1 MATREKTLLEF
12 SASRLGRLYSMMI
25 PTLVLVA
32 ATNYLE
38 ALRYPHAFDAY
49 ANIPSA
55 IRYVSSGFFI
65 SGYWLWPD
73 LAPPNMPLWRL
84 SYEVVFYVG
93 IALFVFAKGRTRI
106 LSLIA
111 LMLVTGPTV
120 LLLAPTWAV
129 GYWAYHHAKKQI
141 LHPGTGFVLWLGSIV
156 LLLLCPFVEIHFRQ
170 HLPFLRMPDASVGG
184 LLAAYANAFSFAL
197 NLFAFN
203 AFADKAE
210 ILLRPF
216 TAVIRWLGSL
226 TFAMYMLHQPILS
239 LFTVYGLSDP
249 TSLAQAALMIGSVLL
264 VVCTIGRY
272 FENSKGSYKR
282 MFLAMWNRTA
292 SLRVR
297 YAAPPAE

>member
-1 MATREKTLLEF
+1 
-12 SASRLGRLYSMMI
+12 
-25 PTLVLVA
+25 
-32 ATNYLE
+32 
-38 ALRYPHAFDAY
+38 
-49 ANIPSA
+49 
-55 IRYVSSGFFI
+55 
-65 SGYWLWPD
+65 
-73 LAPPNMPLWRL
+73 
-84 SYEVVFYVG
+84 
-93 IALFVFAKGRTRI
+93 
-106 LSLIA
+106 
-111 LMLVTGPTV
+111 
-120 LLLAPTWAV
+120 
-129 GYWAYHHAKKQI
+129 
-141 LHPGTGFVLWLGSIV
+141 
-156 LLLLCPFVEIHFRQ
+156 
-170 HLPFLRMPDASVGG
+170 
-184 LLAAYANAFSFAL
+184 L